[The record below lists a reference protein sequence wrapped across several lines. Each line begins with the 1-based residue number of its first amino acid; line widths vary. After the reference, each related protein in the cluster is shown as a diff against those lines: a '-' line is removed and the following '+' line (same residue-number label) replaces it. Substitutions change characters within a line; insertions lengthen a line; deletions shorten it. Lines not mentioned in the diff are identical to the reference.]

1 MQLVNQICIHCRER
15 IVREND
21 ARFCPKCGGAVHLA
35 CSKRALSA
43 SPSGCCRACG
53 APAAPKEQPKRPQ
66 HDPPSATAAK
76 GYHVTLLGVALM
88 ICGILGSIIF
98 SGAGLNG
105 PLLAAVGAIFG
116 GTVLVVVGFIYS
128 TRR

>member
-1 MQLVNQICIHCRER
+1 MQLVGQTCVHCRER
-15 IVREND
+15 VTREGD
-21 ARFCPKCGGAVHLA
+21 ARFCPKCDRAVHLA

-53 APAAPKEQPKRPQ
+53 APAKERGAEGNKPRR
-66 HDPPSATAAK
+66 SE
-76 GYHVTLLGVALM
+76 VTERQSYRIILLGVAMM

-98 SGAGLNG
+98 SGAGVNG
-105 PLLAAVGAIFG
+105 PLVTAGGAILGGAVLVAVGFLYA
-116 GTVLVVVGFIYS
+116 